1 MEFWDDDEAW
11 KCSQSD
17 LADLVNAEPD
27 PLAGLLCHSPRTS
40 GPRRCCHGPWY
51 PCRGPLCGF
60 DPCAMQ
66 SSIRFMQVLDE
77 SEPTLAY
84 VPGKYPCLKIP
95 PVPSTN
101 LTFNIPVFQ
110 RGVNDSGTDEQKQ
123 WELPDHETEAVQT
136 IPTNDPRC
144 AQAVA
149 SHRWFD
155 SAVQAHAEVSQ
166 PHGSQIQTRS
176 CRTVETDASQP
187 GWADQE
193 ARASR
198 SQGIRVP
205 MVPTPWH
212 PGHPG
217 L

>member
-1 MEFWDDDEAW
+1 MWNEEI
-11 KCSQSD
+11 CSR
-17 LADLVNAEPD
+17 
-27 PLAGLLCHSPRTS
+27 PLPTRTS
-40 GPRRCCHGPWY
+40 GPPRCFHGPWY

-77 SEPTLAY
+77 REPTLAY

-101 LTFNIPVFQ
+101 LTFNVPVFQ
-110 RGVNDSGTDEQKQ
+110 KGVKDSGTDEKKQ
-123 WELPDHETEAVQT
+123 WELPDHESEAVQPPAVQT

-155 SAVQAHAEVSQ
+155 SAFQADAEVSQ
-166 PHGSQIQTRS
+166 LHGTRIQTWR

-193 ARASR
+193 AQACR
-198 SQGIRVP
+198 SHGTRVP
-205 MVPTPWH
+205 IVPAPWH

-217 L
+217 LYCRDQGCPSPLSPA